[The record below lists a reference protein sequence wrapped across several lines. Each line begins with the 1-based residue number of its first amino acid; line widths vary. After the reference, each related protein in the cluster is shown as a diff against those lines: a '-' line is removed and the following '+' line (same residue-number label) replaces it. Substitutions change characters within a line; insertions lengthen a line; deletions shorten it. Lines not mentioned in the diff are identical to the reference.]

1 MYYRT
6 YKGES
11 FSRELLDNTRLLGLN
26 PTIDEIMEYVNFLN
40 LNFKIKN
47 VNLNIIHEKDI
58 DNNSRGC
65 YIHYKKEI
73 RFYGEINL
81 LTVLHEL
88 RHYIQFNSKIKH
100 LFKTYNQREE
110 EARGWSSSLFFALYP
125 ELYIEL
131 SEKGKI
137 KFI

>member
-6 YKGES
+6 YKTES
-11 FSRELLDNTRLLGLN
+11 FSRELLDETRMLGLN
-26 PTIDEIMEYVNFLN
+26 PTIDEIMGYVKFLN

-47 VNLNIIHEKDI
+47 VNLNIIHEKDS

-88 RHYIQFNSKIKH
+88 RHYIQFNSKIKY
-100 LFKTYNQREE
+100 LFKTYSQREE

-125 ELYIEL
+125 ELYMEL
-131 SEKGKI
+131 SEQGKV

>member
-47 VNLNIIHEKDI
+47 VNLNIIHEKDS

>member
-6 YKGES
+6 YRTES
-11 FSRELLDNTRLLGLN
+11 FSRELLNRTRMLGLN
-26 PTIDEIMEYVNFLN
+26 PTIDEIMEYVKFLN
-40 LNFKIKN
+40 LNFRIKN
-47 VNLNIIHEKDI
+47 INLNISQEECCDS
-58 DNNSRGC
+58 NSRGC

-88 RHYIQFNSKIKH
+88 RHYIQFNSRIKH

-125 ELYIEL
+125 ELYMEL
-131 SEKGKI
+131 SEKGEI